1 MRDER
6 EKGREREIVS
16 ETPTLWPILT
26 LYAHLTNKPYR
37 KVYIYTVKKP
47 KKKNQNKTKQKKQT
61 KNRFPQE
68 TFKYVLCA
76 QGKLYI
82 CTHICMQICTLALAP
97 MFLLKSKT

>member
-47 KKKNQNKTKQKKQT
+47 KKKKPKQNKTKKTNKKQIPSR
-61 KNRFPQE
+61 N
-68 TFKYVLCA
+68 
-76 QGKLYI
+76 I
-82 CTHICMQICTLALAP
+82 
-97 MFLLKSKT
+97 